1 MQPLKIEIHPLPP
14 SQVPPANKMNANGI
28 RQLVQQFYED
38 KEEYVPRIVEIA
50 CNEVCELSVYYE
62 ELSLQEETK
71 RREFEQN
78 SLAKVNKAKA
88 ELATAIEQRDAI
100 LKIAKVGITVQPG
113 PLLPPQQQ
121 ETPDNS
127 SEYSG
132 EDKGRW
138 IQPGTTY
145 KITNFLTARIAEIDE
160 GTRTSP
166 TASIT
171 WKGGRYSPH
180 HLHTAPVISFWQTNG
195 PMTSD
200 TARARWASTG
210 GQWDKG
216 GLRGVMRELIKQQIL
231 VPV

>member
-1 MQPLKIEIHPLPP
+1 
-14 SQVPPANKMNANGI
+14 MNANSI
-28 RQLVQQFYED
+28 RQLVQQFYD
-38 KEEYVPRIVEIA
+38 NKEESVPRIVDTA
-50 CNEVCELSVYYE
+50 CEEVCDIALYYE
-62 ELSLQEETK
+62 ELCLQEEVK
-71 RREFEQN
+71 RKEFEQK
-78 SLAKVNKAKA
+78 SLARVEKIKAD
-88 ELATAIEQRDAI
+88 LDLAIEQRDAI
-100 LKIAKVGITVQPG
+100 LKIANVRITLQPG
-113 PLLPPQQQ
+113 PLLPSYPVPDFPPPPPPSQPQPPPQQ

-132 EDKGRW
+132 DDKGRW

-145 KITNFLTARIAEIDE
+145 KVTNFLSARIAEIDE

-171 WKGGRYSPH
+171 WKGGRYNPH
-180 HLHTAPVISFWQTNG
+180 HLHTAPVISFWQANG